1 MEFVLQLELV
11 LVEAVE
17 AVLVVTGVVV
27 ESVEEKDLKLV
38 LAVAE
43 KLFEEEVIVVV
54 EEMPYT
60 VEEEMVIAFEEMKHS
75 DLFFLILLIKIL
87 SLCPGSVSF
96 SVTGSVTISVVVS
109 GSVVSVI
116 FSVGASVIPIPI
128 GIFSLIAG
136 CASFK

>member
-43 KLFEEEVIVVV
+43 KSFEEEVIVVV

-60 VEEEMVIAFEEMKHS
+60 VEEEMVIAFEEM
-75 DLFFLILLIKIL
+75 
-87 SLCPGSVSF
+87 
-96 SVTGSVTISVVVS
+96 
-109 GSVVSVI
+109 
-116 FSVGASVIPIPI
+116 
-128 GIFSLIAG
+128 
-136 CASFK
+136 